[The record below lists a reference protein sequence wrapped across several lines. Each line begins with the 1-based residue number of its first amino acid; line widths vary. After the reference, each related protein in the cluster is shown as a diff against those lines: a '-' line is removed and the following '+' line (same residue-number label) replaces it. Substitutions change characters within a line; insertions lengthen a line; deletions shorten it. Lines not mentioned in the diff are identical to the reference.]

1 MKRDHLTI
9 ASIIICS
16 IFLVVFNLGGHG
28 KPASANER
36 VPYLIGKWK
45 GACSLSVN
53 TNGFVPMKA
62 SLDLHVFEQMGRDFI
77 GYIEGFTDG
86 IPYRMELSG
95 AVDARDRNIFAIDKR
110 GTIYSGYFVTS
121 HRIVLYGFEN
131 KAEPRIIQYKLKKIS
146 DL

>member
-1 MKRDHLTI
+1 MKHKYPVIKGVIL
-9 ASIIICS
+9 C
-16 IFLVVFNLGGHG
+16 FLFMVVSNLGGHG
-28 KPASANER
+28 KIVSANER

-45 GACSLSVN
+45 GACSLSVS

-62 SLDLHVFEQMGRDFI
+62 SLVLHVFEQIDRKFI

-86 IPYRMELSG
+86 IRYRMELSG
-95 AVDARDRNIFAIDKR
+95 AVDDRDRNIFAIDKS

-131 KAEPRIIQYKLKKIS
+131 KSEPKIIQYKLKKIS

>member
-1 MKRDHLTI
+1 MKRDHLII
-9 ASIIICS
+9 AKIVICS
-16 IFLVVFNLGGHG
+16 IFLFVFNLGGHG
-28 KPASANER
+28 KAASANER
-36 VPYLIGKWK
+36 VAYLIGKWK
-45 GACSLSVN
+45 GACSFSIDAS
-53 TNGFVPMKA
+53 GFMPMKE
-62 SLDLHVFEQMGRDFI
+62 SLVLYVFEQIDRDFI

-121 HRIVLYGFEN
+121 HRIVLYRFEN

>member
-1 MKRDHLTI
+1 MKRKHLII
-9 ASIIICS
+9 ASMLIYY

-28 KPASANER
+28 KAASANER
-36 VPYLIGKWK
+36 FLYLIGKWK
-45 GACSLSVN
+45 GACSLSVS

-62 SLDLHVFEQMGRDFI
+62 SLVLHVFEQIDRNFI

-95 AVDARDRNIFAIDKR
+95 AVDDRDRNIFAIDKS